1 MIHDMIG
8 KTTSRTAAKPWRQV
22 VQLRDDITNQ
32 ELSQKQFAADL
43 YDVVMNVNPGVYHD
57 PREFFA
63 LTYPTV
69 KLRDLA
75 RDVTQRL
82 SGKSEKAVRQL
93 HMTFGGGKTHSL
105 ITLVHLA
112 GDPASLPD
120 IPAVREFKAHCALEG
135 GFPKAR
141 VAAVVFDRLDAEKGM
156 EAKAPDGM
164 RRFFKM
170 PWSLI
175 AWQLAGEAGLKLL
188 KEDGAERSTPP
199 ATGVVEDL
207 LKLSRRDIPGV
218 LILFDEVLWFVRVM
232 ADIDAAWIGR
242 MREFM
247 HSLTQAV
254 AKTPQCCLV
263 ASLLASDMGKMD
275 KKGRE
280 IASVLYDE
288 FKRVADEGIQ
298 PVESQDV
305 PEILRRRLL
314 KLESYNDKT
323 QWRSQVVTALNGIQA
338 IDDYTAQ
345 NRAAEEKRYEDAY
358 PFHPALIE
366 TLYQKWTLL
375 EGFQQTRGILKILA
389 LALRDAVKWDAQPLI
404 GVQVLLAE
412 RGKEGLS
419 AAAGE
424 LANDAMLEQYEGRR
438 QNWTAILNAELAH
451 AKKAQ
456 ENLLGVQQR
465 EIEQAVM
472 SAFLHSQ
479 PIGQSATTRDLKVLL
494 GVGSPDKIELDKG
507 LTRWSEMSWYLDDTF
522 TSDREAGLP
531 KVWRLGSKPN
541 LKQMH
546 HDARQ
551 NVSASLVDEVLE
563 KEIRGA
569 GKLTEGARGAG
580 AKVHVLPAR
589 PADIEDDGDFHYA
602 VLGPKAASTAKP
614 SAEARRFIDE
624 TTGSDKPRAQ
634 NRNAVVL
641 AVPSGDGIAVARE
654 KVRDWLGWEKVREML
669 KERTDIDTAATTR
682 LEGNLRAARGE
693 MVSQIVMAY
702 CIAVTVNDANDV
714 AAYRI
719 NVDNDPLFAKM
730 AADKRLR
737 IESTAVNAEALLP
750 GGPFDLWA
758 AGDKARFVKD
768 LVGAFAATAR
778 LPKML
783 NRSAILETLLQ
794 GCEAGDFVLRMTRA
808 DKSVRTFWKSRPDDA
823 ATSDSSLEVALSDA
837 VTLTELDAALLAP
850 NVLSGLWKADAI
862 TLADISAYF
871 SGRHFVEVDKGGYT
885 ENVLIPAAD
894 PPAIVAAV
902 AAAVKSGRI
911 WLVNGTISVL
921 GDDVPAG
928 FVNESAQL
936 LAPPPS
942 FSSVD
947 VLPDQL
953 PAAWSGGQSTAHLI
967 HGALSA
973 KTGKPLPWVRTEQA
987 LSEAFRLGLI
997 ERTLDSASWP
1007 CDMGGASGVKI
1018 RVGKNE
1024 GKQLPPPPHYG
1035 SKVATAELQ
1044 LHEVQDLADH
1054 VDALREATAGHL
1066 LCIRVTVEIG
1076 ENGQVD
1082 QAVVDKVNAVLSKVK
1097 AGWKTE

>member
-1 MIHDMIG
+1 MA
-8 KTTSRTAAKPWRQV
+8 KTNTKPWHQV

-43 YDVVMNVNPGVYHD
+43 YDVVMGRNPGVYHD
-57 PREFFA
+57 AKEFFA

-75 RDVTQRL
+75 RDVTHRL
-82 SGKSEKAVRQL
+82 AGKSEKAVRQL

-105 ITLVHLA
+105 ITLVHLVR
-112 GDPASLPD
+112 DPTSLPD
-120 IPAVREFKAHCALEG
+120 IPAVQQFKAHCALEG
-135 GFPKAR
+135 GLPKAH
-141 VAAVVFDRLDAEKGM
+141 VASVVFDRLDAEKGI
-156 EAKAPDGM
+156 EVTAPDGSVATL
-164 RRFFKM
+164 KM
-170 PWSLI
+170 PWSAI
-175 AWQLAGEAGLKLL
+175 AWQLAGAAGMRLL
-188 KEDGAERSTPP
+188 KDDGTERATPP
-199 ATGVVEDL
+199 ATGVMEDL
-207 LKLSRRDIPGV
+207 LKLARRDGAGV

-232 ADIDAAWIGR
+232 ADTDPAWIGR

-254 AKTPQCCLV
+254 AKVPQCCLV
-263 ASLLASDMGKMD
+263 ASLLASDPGKMD
-275 KKGRE
+275 ELGKQISKE
-280 IASVLYDE
+280 LYDE

-314 KLESYNDKT
+314 KLESYTD
-323 QWRSQVVTALNGIQA
+323 RSQWPSQVFGALNGVQGV
-338 IDDYTAQ
+338 DDYTAK
-345 NRAAEEKRYEDAY
+345 NRAAEEKRYTDAY

-366 TLYQKWTLL
+366 TLYQKWTQL
-375 EGFQQTRGILKILA
+375 EGFQQTRGILKTLA
-389 LALRDAVKWDAQPLI
+389 SALRDAVKWDQQPLI
-404 GVQVLLAE
+404 GAQIFLVDPKAD
-412 RGKEGLS
+412 GLS
-419 AAAGE
+419 VAARE
-424 LANDAMLEQYEGRR
+424 LANVAQLEQYEGRR
-438 QNWTAILNAELAH
+438 QNWTAILEAELVH
-451 AKKAQ
+451 ARKAQ
-456 ENLLGVQQR
+456 DGLLGVQQR

-472 SAFLHSQ
+472 ATFLHSQ
-479 PIGQSATTRDLKVLL
+479 PVGQRATTRDLKVLI
-494 GVGSPDKIELDKG
+494 GVGSPDRIELDKG
-507 LTRWSEMSWYLDDTF
+507 LTRWSDASWYLDDTF
-522 TSDREAGLP
+522 TGDREGGLP

-551 NVSASLVDEVLE
+551 NVSSTLVDEVLE

-569 GKLTEGARGAG
+569 SKLTEGARGAG

-589 PADIEDDGDFHYA
+589 PADIEDDGEFHYA
-602 VLGPKAASTAKP
+602 VLGPKAASNGKP
-614 SAEARRFIDE
+614 SAEAKRFIDE
-624 TTGSDKPRAQ
+624 TTGPEKPRAQ

-641 AVPSGDGIAVARE
+641 AVPSKDGIDVARE
-654 KVRDWLGWEKVREML
+654 KVRDLLGWEKVREML
-669 KERTDIDTAATTR
+669 KERNDIDTAATAR
-682 LEGNLRAARGE
+682 LEGNLRQARNE
-693 MVSQIVMAY
+693 MGSQIVMAY
-702 CIAVTVNDANDV
+702 CIAVTVNDSNDV

-719 NVDNDPLFAKM
+719 NVDNDPLFAKLV
-730 AADKRLR
+730 ADKRLR

-794 GCEAGDFVLRMTRA
+794 GCEVGDFVLRVTRA
-808 DKSVRTFWKSRPDDA
+808 DKSVRTFWKSRPEDA
-823 ATSDSSLEVALSDA
+823 ATQDSSLEVALSDG
-837 VTLTELDAALLAP
+837 VTLMEVDAALLAP
-850 NVLSGLWKADAI
+850 GILHGLWKADSI
-862 TLADISAYF
+862 TLEDIGAYF
-871 SGRHFVEVDKGGYT
+871 SGKHFVEVDKGGYT

-894 PPAIVAAV
+894 PAAIATAV
-902 AAAVKSGRI
+902 VGAVKSGRV

-921 GDDVPAG
+921 GEDAPAG
-928 FVNESAQL
+928 FVNDSAQL
-936 LAPPPS
+936 LAPPPT

-953 PAAWSGGQSTAHLI
+953 PAAWSEGQSTAHLI

-973 KTGKPLPWVRTEQA
+973 KFGKPLPWVRAAQA
-987 LSEAFRLGLI
+987 LDEAFRLGLI

-1007 CDMGGASGVKI
+1007 CDLGGASAIKI
-1018 RVGKNE
+1018 RASKNE
-1024 GKQLPPPPHYG
+1024 AKEPPPPKHYG
-1035 SKVATAELQ
+1035 SKIATAELQ

-1054 VDALREATAGHL
+1054 VDALRDATAGQPL
-1066 LCIRVTVEIG
+1066 RIRVTVEVG

-1082 QAVVDKVNAVLSKVK
+1082 QSVVDKVNAVLSGVK